1 MVKLFLILNK
11 KIDDRKW
18 AQIYFLILFCVQS
31 LYTEWFFMLLTVLIS
46 ETTEFDLLD
55 YNSQKRF
62 DDLYLLETRFT
73 LSYNCRLSNSKQVT
87 NDY

>member
-1 MVKLFLILNK
+1 
-11 KIDDRKW
+11 
-18 AQIYFLILFCVQS
+18 
-31 LYTEWFFMLLTVLIS
+31 MLLTVLIS

-73 LSYNCRLSNSKQVT
+73 LSYNCRLSNSKQVI

>member
-1 MVKLFLILNK
+1 MIKSDHKYFFNPFAFNTNIL
-11 KIDDRKW
+11 D
-18 AQIYFLILFCVQS
+18 S
-31 LYTEWFFMLLTVLIS
+31 FFMFWIMLIS
-46 ETTEFDLLD
+46 ETTEFYLLD
-55 YNSQKRF
+55 YHSEKRF